1 MKYLFTHAI
10 MRKVIFL
17 WILLFAL
24 TQFTYAD
31 GIVTY
36 DTKRLP
42 AEAHSLIKRHFPQAQ
57 ISYIKIEKEFWGI
70 KKYEVLLT
78 DRTEIEFT
86 GEGNWTE
93 IECDDMP
100 VPPVLIPEYIM
111 EYIKSYFPDHHVI
124 KIERKSKEIEVE
136 LNNGFSLTFNKK
148 GELIDLDD

>member
-1 MKYLFTHAI
+1 MK
-10 MRKVIFL
+10 KVISL

-24 TQFTYAD
+24 TQFIYAD

-42 AEAHSLIKRHFPQAQ
+42 TEARSLINQHFPQAQ
-57 ISYIKIEKEFWGI
+57 ISYIKIEKDFWGI

-86 GEGNWTE
+86 GEGKWTE

-100 VPPVLIPEYIM
+100 VPAVLIPEYIM
-111 EYIKSYFPDHHVI
+111 EYIKNYFPDYHVI
-124 KIERKSKEIEVE
+124 KIERKSKETEVE